1 MLGSSVMMRQRRR
14 FRAVARVSIL
24 SDPAQATKCRVTAAV
39 CVDAT
44 FTACRP
50 STTEHGSVRS
60 RGRALAVDGLEQR
73 AMDLVDRAIDGAV
86 EAAVPVMSR
95 VQPALGVLFFSAD
108 RARRT
113 ANALIEGLGTGS
125 GR

>member
-1 MLGSSVMMRQRRR
+1 MYGSSAVRAYGRGGRTIADWVVAMLGSSVMMRQRRR

-73 AMDLVDRAIDGAV
+73 AMDLVDRA
-86 EAAVPVMSR
+86 
-95 VQPALGVLFFSAD
+95 
-108 RARRT
+108 
-113 ANALIEGLGTGS
+113 
-125 GR
+125 